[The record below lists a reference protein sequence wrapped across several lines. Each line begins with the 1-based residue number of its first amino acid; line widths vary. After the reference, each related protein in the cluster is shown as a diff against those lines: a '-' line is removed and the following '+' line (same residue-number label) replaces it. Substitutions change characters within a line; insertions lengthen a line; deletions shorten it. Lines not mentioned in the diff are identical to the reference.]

1 MRRPSAPE
9 QPPPDLASRTP
20 FVLVVVGPGG
30 VGKGTVIRRLVE
42 ADGRLWLS
50 RSWTTRQRRAREPAG
65 AYEFVSRPQFEA
77 FRDEGRFLEWAE
89 ILGELYGTPEP
100 HPPPGSDV
108 VLEIDVQGA
117 RQVLAK
123 YPEAVVVLLSAP
135 SLEAQVERL
144 RGRGDPEAQIEHRVR
159 LGAQEVSE
167 ARSIGAVEIVND
179 DLETTVTSLGAI
191 ISTARNEV
199 AGGPRP

>member
-1 MRRPSAPE
+1 M
-9 QPPPDLASRTP
+9 
-20 FVLVVVGPGG
+20 
-30 VGKGTVIRRLVE
+30 
-42 ADGRLWLS
+42 
-50 RSWTTRQRRAREPAG
+50 
-65 AYEFVSRPQFEA
+65 
-77 FRDEGRFLEWAE
+77 
-89 ILGELYGTPEP
+89 
-100 HPPPGSDV
+100 
-108 VLEIDVQGA
+108 LEIDVQGA